1 MQDQPKFKDV
11 EEVLARLDRS
21 WQEIV
26 QLLLEGQSKPSTRRL
41 EPGEAASQEAM
52 RDHREE
58 NLNTGAAPRNSA
70 LTPKLAQSTGE
81 QLSPKG
87 RSQKFFN
94 ISILAILVA
103 ILGGLAFLIAQ
114 TQLGRGRLD
123 TGMLIVRG
131 KDVAQ
136 RARLTELD
144 GQLSLC
150 LLDNQGKTRVKAF
163 FDTSGNLIIYLLDE
177 LQQNRAEIKL
187 GAGGEPLLLLGK
199 APASPSASGGQATPV
214 SDQKV
219 APARGTASETAGPK
233 TQAAVT
239 APAETP
245 GPEGGSK
252 TPVPDQT
259 IKYVGAKNSNKYHYP
274 GCKWAKTI
282 LPKGLV
288 GFKSVKEARE
298 KGYIPCPVCKP
309 PLTDDPHS
317 KEGE

>member
-26 QLLLEGQSKPSTRRL
+26 HLLQDGQDKPSTQKL
-41 EPGEAASQEAM
+41 EPGESASQEAM
-52 RDHREE
+52 RDHQGE
-58 NLNTGAAPRNSA
+58 NLNTAAAPCNSA
-70 LTPKLAQSTGE
+70 PTPKLVESTMK
-81 QLSPKG
+81 QLSPKD
-87 RSQKFFN
+87 RKQKFFN
-94 ISILAILVA
+94 ISILALLVV
-103 ILGGLAFLIAQ
+103 IFGGIAFLIAQ

-123 TGMLIVRG
+123 MGMLIIRG
-131 KDVAQ
+131 KDGAQ

-144 GQLSLC
+144 GRLSLC

-163 FDTSGNLIIYLLDE
+163 FDASGNPIINLLDK

-199 APASPSASGGQATPV
+199 ALASPSASGGQATPLA
-214 SDQKV
+214 DQKV
-219 APARGTASETAGPK
+219 APARDTASETAGPQ
-233 TQAAVT
+233 TQAAVS
-239 APAETP
+239 APPEPQAE
-245 GPEGGSK
+245 EGESK

-259 IKYVGAKNSNKYHYP
+259 IKYVGSKTSNKYHYP

-282 LPKGLV
+282 LPERV
-288 GFKSVKEARE
+288 IGFKSVKEAKE

-309 PLTDDPHS
+309 PLTDDPPF
-317 KEGE
+317 